1 MKDNI
6 KPSILLSGFVSSFK
20 ENGEDIYLI
29 TYNSNG
35 KSVSKARDTF
45 DSMSMI
51 KAIQLNTNIG
61 ENSFINYIYE
71 HIIHSNRLESMEQL
85 EDLKNNSKVLILALF
100 SNESQLQFCNLEAVK
115 QINIANYYGKCYYT
129 RNYPSGYIEYLSID
143 DYENTILDE
152 KN

>member
-20 ENGEDIYLI
+20 ENGQDIYLI

-85 EDLKNNSKVLILALF
+85 EDLKNNFKVLVAGL
-100 SNESQLQFCNLEAVK
+100 NGKKSQLQFCNLDGVE

-129 RNYPSGYIEYLSID
+129 HNNPDGSVEYLSVN
-143 DYENTILDE
+143 DYENIILDE